1 MKIVIRKHSFE
12 TNSSSHHSLI
22 FTNEKMK
29 DRDIEKENYDKEP
42 FEEPGINEVCE
53 KEKKAYF
60 LAGLFDYENKH
71 YKNLMLEEYKIFLSV
86 LEDNDENEILENI
99 KLHKHKYLTT
109 YGCEAYCDTFFYHG
123 TLIDC
128 NCGFRKKFI
137 EYFKVN
143 IDKER
148 LMLEHNTVDFDFLE
162 RKVEENK
169 NDLYQRIYDFL
180 YKDGILIAYEY
191 M

>member
-71 YKNLMLEEYKIFLSV
+71 YI
-86 LEDNDENEILENI
+86 
-99 KLHKHKYLTT
+99 
-109 YGCEAYCDTFFYHG
+109 
-123 TLIDC
+123 
-128 NCGFRKKFI
+128 
-137 EYFKVN
+137 
-143 IDKER
+143 
-148 LMLEHNTVDFDFLE
+148 
-162 RKVEENK
+162 
-169 NDLYQRIYDFL
+169 
-180 YKDGILIAYEY
+180 
-191 M
+191 